1 MPLEDYNL
9 ELPIGVEPSDAEK
22 VKTKTLKR
30 GAKVPVRK
38 ELVTEQ
44 YKDFYRIADD
54 IRRPRYQIW
63 KECWDLYNGRYDWSG
78 KEDWQAKIN
87 IPKVRGIVD
96 RATASFRRALIRMKR
111 FYHVES
117 ETRLG
122 LEKGFLTMNLIDYWL
137 DQLNFIEEFST
148 GLKAGLITSTV
159 IFKVFPRWVTDST
172 PRFEEQIEKQEI
184 FEMGIKIGEMSIP
197 SQVLVDDPRT
207 TWKLGFQAVDPFN
220 MWIGPRNN
228 YRIEKVTRD
237 FAYIEEMAK
246 QGVYDRDAVEMLR
259 TRTGQGVD
267 YYLEAV
273 RKGEHPDTFSSK
285 FSQAI
290 DLYHYWGDLYDDKGS
305 ILAHNVTYTMAGATA
320 NSGGVGSGAADIVLR
335 PPITNPFFH
344 GKDPYIIGTPY
355 IVPFSTYNRGIV
367 EDIIGIAK
375 MITELACLIT
385 DGAQFDAMQAY
396 EVDEDLLADPRQAKR
411 GIYPGVAFVTKAYE
425 NPGQKNV
432 VRSITTGK
440 VPQLALNILN
450 YLDREGQLSS
460 SVTNALRGESTGA
473 NTLGEFQTL
482 SSQANDAID
491 DAARTVEETV
501 LDEMLDKI
509 AGVIYQ
515 YHEDYSMPRL
525 MENFPQTTT
534 ILAEMEPKERFAL
547 MLGGFAFKARGVS
560 VFLDKAQ
567 DLEKINSFIQLIG
580 NIPGI
585 MTRINVDELLEN
597 IIIGIG
603 WNPSKILLQQSPGA
617 GGIPLPGMEDQSQLT
632 GQQQVNAQQGA
643 QMGGSVNNPNANAGM
658 PLGMSAKR

>member
-1 MPLEDYNL
+1 
-9 ELPIGVEPSDAEK
+9 
-22 VKTKTLKR
+22 
-30 GAKVPVRK
+30 
-38 ELVTEQ
+38 
-44 YKDFYRIADD
+44 
-54 IRRPRYQIW
+54 
-63 KECWDLYNGRYDWSG
+63 
-78 KEDWQAKIN
+78 
-87 IPKVRGIVD
+87 
-96 RATASFRRALIRMKR
+96 
-111 FYHVES
+111 
-117 ETRLG
+117 
-122 LEKGFLTMNLIDYWL
+122 
-137 DQLNFIEEFST
+137 
-148 GLKAGLITSTV
+148 
-159 IFKVFPRWVTDST
+159 
-172 PRFEEQIEKQEI
+172 
-184 FEMGIKIGEMSIP
+184 
-197 SQVLVDDPRT
+197 
-207 TWKLGFQAVDPFN
+207 
-220 MWIGPRNN
+220 
-228 YRIEKVTRD
+228 
-237 FAYIEEMAK
+237 
-246 QGVYDRDAVEMLR
+246 
-259 TRTGQGVD
+259 
-267 YYLEAV
+267 
-273 RKGEHPDTFSSK
+273 
-285 FSQAI
+285 
-290 DLYHYWGDLYDDKGS
+290 DLYDEDGS

-320 NSGGVGSGAADIVLR
+320 NSGGVGSGASDIVLR

-375 MITELACLIT
+375 MITELANLII

-567 DLEKINSFIQLIG
+567 DLQKINSFIQLIG

-603 WNPSKILLQQSPGA
+603 WNPSKIILPQGQ
-617 GGIPLPGMEDQSQLT
+617 GGMPMDDQGQLT

-643 QMGGSVNNPNANAGM
+643 NLGGARNNANANAGM
-658 PLGMSAKR
+658 PLGMSAAR